1 MAKVVLNVTLAV
13 EVETDIINS
22 SDIDDI
28 DMEDVANI
36 VNNLSFKVEEVTED
50 VKVKNTSIVEFFD
63 VPC

>member
-13 EVETDIINS
+13 VVETDIINS

-50 VKVKNTSIVEFFD
+50 VKVKNTSIVEYFD